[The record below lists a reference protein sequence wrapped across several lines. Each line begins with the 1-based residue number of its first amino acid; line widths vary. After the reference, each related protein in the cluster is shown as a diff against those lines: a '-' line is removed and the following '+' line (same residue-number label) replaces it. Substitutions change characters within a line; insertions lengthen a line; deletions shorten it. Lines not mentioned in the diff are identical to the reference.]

1 MNSIII
7 EGTHPVFFKTAE
19 EETELLVNGGEK
31 ERFYY
36 ICCRGIQTLSAQR
49 KLLAGGER
57 WIELQQTVHP
67 EMWNYRLFSELRRRG
82 ILPPDDRSEE
92 EAKADFL
99 KWLRHNMIC
108 SPLAY
113 KSEKEYGVTSQL
125 LMAAGACFSKLLSEE
140 EEISLLASKDWKKV
154 REYARKWKP
163 NAEILFF
170 RTAPLELIFA
180 YIRLFRPQTVE
191 AERALIFRGDSILT
205 WELVLNHPLSYEASR
220 IIKKSGNPHIW
231 KLAVERN
238 YTFVHR
244 FEQKFGSVR
253 NWEKQLRKSF
263 DRK

>member
-67 EMWNYRLFSELRRRG
+67 EMWNYRLFSELRRSG

-140 EEISLLASKDWKKV
+140 EQTIPDLI
-154 REYARKWKP
+154 RE
-163 NAEILFF
+163 
-170 RTAPLELIFA
+170 
-180 YIRLFRPQTVE
+180 QVE
-191 AERALIFRGDSILT
+191 AEC
-205 WELVLNHPLSYEASR
+205 
-220 IIKKSGNPHIW
+220 GNPVLPNGAARTDIRLYPPFPAANRRSGAGADFPRRQHPYLGAGF
-231 KLAVERN
+231 KSSAE
-238 YTFVHR
+238 
-244 FEQKFGSVR
+244 
-253 NWEKQLRKSF
+253 LRGQP
-263 DRK
+263 DH

>member
-140 EEISLLASKDWKKV
+140 EEISLLASKD
-154 REYARKWKP
+154 
-163 NAEILFF
+163 
-170 RTAPLELIFA
+170 
-180 YIRLFRPQTVE
+180 
-191 AERALIFRGDSILT
+191 
-205 WELVLNHPLSYEASR
+205 
-220 IIKKSGNPHIW
+220 
-231 KLAVERN
+231 
-238 YTFVHR
+238 
-244 FEQKFGSVR
+244 
-253 NWEKQLRKSF
+253 
-263 DRK
+263 

>member
-1 MNSIII
+1 MKKTMNSIII

-191 AERALIFRGDSILT
+191 AERALIFRGDSTL
-205 WELVLNHPLSYEASR
+205 P
-220 IIKKSGNPHIW
+220 
-231 KLAVERN
+231 
-238 YTFVHR
+238 
-244 FEQKFGSVR
+244 GS
-253 NWEKQLRKSF
+253 WF
-263 DRK
+263 

>member
-1 MNSIII
+1 
-7 EGTHPVFFKTAE
+7 
-19 EETELLVNGGEK
+19 
-31 ERFYY
+31 
-36 ICCRGIQTLSAQR
+36 
-49 KLLAGGER
+49 
-57 WIELQQTVHP
+57 
-67 EMWNYRLFSELRRRG
+67 
-82 ILPPDDRSEE
+82 
-92 EAKADFL
+92 
-99 KWLRHNMIC
+99 MIC

-125 LMAAGACFSKLLSEE
+125 LMAAGACFSKPLSEE

-263 DRK
+263 DRKYFKRSA